1 MSTFSEYAALA
12 RQLADQRRETDQ
24 DAAAEAGRRRA
35 LHTMLDQLTRRIA
48 VQSHRLGQL
57 GHAIGLPADP
67 APTTGGDRSGTT
79 APVSSAPGVTG
90 AGPGVS
96 GPGVPGPS
104 IPGQGGSGSSVSGA
118 TGSGATSS
126 GGARGAGAVPD
137 GGAAAAPGRPGV
149 GAYPPRAPV
158 GAVVALP
165 AAAGVPGP
173 RGVDPAAELAEAR
186 RLADETDRLVQVTEA
201 VARQPPLLPTWSPLA
216 RALAVYAGC
225 AAAGILLALVML
237 SAAGLAISAGVLYA
251 ATCAGLPVLSF
262 VAGYLVLGRW
272 GRPVLGTDAPP
283 PRFVPLGFVT
293 CVLLVPLAQCGYV
306 VLSRLTP

>member
-35 LHTMLDQLTRRIA
+35 LHTTLDQLTRRLA

-57 GHAIGLPADP
+57 GHAVGLPADP
-67 APTTGGDRSGTT
+67 PPAAGGDHSGTT
-79 APVSSAPGVTG
+79 APASSTPGGDHSGTTAP
-90 AGPGVS
+90 A
-96 GPGVPGPS
+96 
-104 IPGQGGSGSSVSGA
+104 SS
-118 TGSGATSS
+118 TPGATSS
-126 GGARGAGAVPD
+126 GGTSGAGAVPD
-137 GGAAAAPGRPGV
+137 GGAAAGPGRPGV
-149 GAYPPRAPV
+149 GAYPPGAPG

-165 AAAGVPGP
+165 AAAGVPAP
-173 RGVDPAAELAEAR
+173 RAGVSDPAAELAGAR

-216 RALAVYAGC
+216 RALAVYTGC
-225 AAAGILLALVML
+225 AAAGVVLMLIMVVAADLAVV
-237 SAAGLAISAGVLYA
+237 GLGALYA

-272 GRPVLGTDAPP
+272 GRPALGSEQP

-293 CVLLVPLAQCGYV
+293 CVLLVPLAYCGY
-306 VLSRLTP
+306 LLLFRLVR

>member
-35 LHTMLDQLTRRIA
+35 MHATLDQLTRRLA

-67 APTTGGDRSGTT
+67 PPAAGGDRSGTT
-79 APVSSAPGVTG
+79 TP
-90 AGPGVS
+90 
-96 GPGVPGPS
+96 
-104 IPGQGGSGSSVSGA
+104 GSS
-118 TGSGATSS
+118 TPGATSS
-126 GGARGAGAVPD
+126 GGTSGAGAVPD

-149 GAYPPRAPV
+149 GAYPPGAPG

-165 AAAGVPGP
+165 AAAGVPAP
-173 RGVDPAAELAEAR
+173 RAGVADPAAELAEVR

-216 RALAVYAGC
+216 RALAVYTGC
-225 AAAGILLALVML
+225 AAAGVVLMLIMVVAADLAVV
-237 SAAGLAISAGVLYA
+237 GLGALYA

-272 GRPVLGTDAPP
+272 GRPALGSDQP

-293 CVLLVPLAQCGYV
+293 CVLLVPLAYCGY
-306 VLSRLTP
+306 LLLFRLVR

>member
-35 LHTMLDQLTRRIA
+35 MHATLDQLTRRLA

-67 APTTGGDRSGTT
+67 PPAAGGDRSGTT
-79 APVSSAPGVTG
+79 TP
-90 AGPGVS
+90 
-96 GPGVPGPS
+96 
-104 IPGQGGSGSSVSGA
+104 GSS
-118 TGSGATSS
+118 TPGATSS
-126 GGARGAGAVPD
+126 GGTSGAGAVPD

-149 GAYPPRAPV
+149 GAYPSGAPG

-165 AAAGVPGP
+165 AAAGVPTP
-173 RGVDPAAELAEAR
+173 RAAVADPAAELAEAR

-216 RALAVYAGC
+216 RALAVYTGC
-225 AAAGILLALVML
+225 AAAGVVLMLIMVVAADLAVV
-237 SAAGLAISAGVLYA
+237 GLGALYA

-272 GRPVLGTDAPP
+272 GRPALGSDQP

-293 CVLLVPLAQCGYV
+293 CVLLVPLAYCGY
-306 VLSRLTP
+306 LLLFRLVR

>member
-24 DAAAEAGRRRA
+24 DAAAVAGRRRA
-35 LHTMLDQLTRRIA
+35 LHTTLDQLTRRLA
-48 VQSHRLGQL
+48 AQSHRLGQL
-57 GHAIGLPADP
+57 GHAVGLPADP
-67 APTTGGDRSGTT
+67 APATGGDRSGAT
-79 APVSSAPGVTG
+79 APGSSAPGVTDP
-90 AGPGVS
+90 GPGVS
-96 GPGVPGPS
+96 GPGVFGAAVPGP
-104 IPGQGGSGSSVSGA
+104 
-118 TGSGATSS
+118 
-126 GGARGAGAVPD
+126 AVP
-137 GGAAAAPGRPGV
+137 
-149 GAYPPRAPV
+149 GAYPSGAPG

-165 AAAGVPGP
+165 AAAGVPPP
-173 RGVDPAAELAEAR
+173 RAGVADPAAELAEAR

-225 AAAGILLALVML
+225 AAAGVVLMLIMVVAADLAVM
-237 SAAGLAISAGVLYA
+237 GLGTLYA

-272 GRPVLGTDAPP
+272 GRPALGSEQP

-293 CVLLVPLAQCGYV
+293 CVLLVPLAYCGYL
-306 VLSRLTP
+306 VLFRLVG

>member
-35 LHTMLDQLTRRIA
+35 LHTMLDQLTRRLA

-67 APTTGGDRSGTT
+67 APTPGGDRSGTT
-79 APVSSAPGVTG
+79 APGSSAPGGTG
-90 AGPGVS
+90 PGPGVS
-96 GPGVPGPS
+96 GS
-104 IPGQGGSGSSVSGA
+104 A
-118 TGSGATSS
+118 GSGATSS
-126 GGARGAGAVPD
+126 GGTSGTGAVSY
-137 GGAAAAPGRPGV
+137 GGAAAASGRPGV
-149 GAYPPRAPV
+149 GAYPPGAPG

-165 AAAGVPGP
+165 AAAGVPAP
-173 RGVDPAAELAEAR
+173 RAGVADPAAELAEAR
-186 RLADETDRLVQVTEA
+186 RLADDTDRLVQVAEA

-216 RALAVYAGC
+216 RALAVYVGC
-225 AAAGILLALVML
+225 AAAGVVLMLIMVVAADLAVV
-237 SAAGLAISAGVLYA
+237 GLGAFYA

-272 GRPVLGTDAPP
+272 GRPALGSEQP

-293 CVLLVPLAQCGYV
+293 CVLLVPLAYCGYL
-306 VLSRLTP
+306 VLSRLMH

>member
-35 LHTMLDQLTRRIA
+35 LHTTLDQLTRRLA

-67 APTTGGDRSGTT
+67 PPAAGGDHSGTT
-79 APVSSAPGVTG
+79 APASSTP
-90 AGPGVS
+90 
-96 GPGVPGPS
+96 
-104 IPGQGGSGSSVSGA
+104 
-118 TGSGATSS
+118 GATSS
-126 GGARGAGAVPD
+126 GGTSGAGAVAD

-149 GAYPPRAPV
+149 GAYPPGAPG

-165 AAAGVPGP
+165 AAAGVPAP
-173 RGVDPAAELAEAR
+173 RAGVADPAAELAEAR

-225 AAAGILLALVML
+225 AAAGVVLMLIMVVAADLAVV
-237 SAAGLAISAGVLYA
+237 GLGALYA

-272 GRPVLGTDAPP
+272 GRPALGSEQP

-293 CVLLVPLAQCGYV
+293 CVLLVPLAYCGY
-306 VLSRLTP
+306 LLLFRLVR

>member
-35 LHTMLDQLTRRIA
+35 LHTTLDQLTRRLA

-67 APTTGGDRSGTT
+67 PPAAGGDRPGPT
-79 APVSSAPGVTG
+79 AP
-90 AGPGVS
+90 
-96 GPGVPGPS
+96 
-104 IPGQGGSGSSVSGA
+104 GSS
-118 TGSGATSS
+118 TPGATSS
-126 GGARGAGAVPD
+126 GGTSGAGAVPD

-149 GAYPPRAPV
+149 GAYPPGAPG

-165 AAAGVPGP
+165 TAAGVPAP
-173 RGVDPAAELAEAR
+173 RAGVTDPAAELAEAR
-186 RLADETDRLVQVTEA
+186 RLADETDRLVQATEA

-225 AAAGILLALVML
+225 AAAGVVLMLIMVVAADLAVV
-237 SAAGLAISAGVLYA
+237 GLGALYA

-272 GRPVLGTDAPP
+272 GRPALGSEQP

-293 CVLLVPLAQCGYV
+293 CVLLVPLAYCGY
-306 VLSRLTP
+306 LLLFRLVR